1 MTYKEENYVLDTLM
15 ELQENNIMLRQI
27 IRYLNAE
34 IANADNENMND
45 FGRNV
50 LANLISSGMD
60 FRQIRKQFK

>member
-1 MTYKEENYVLDTLM
+1 
-15 ELQENNIMLRQI
+15 MLRQI